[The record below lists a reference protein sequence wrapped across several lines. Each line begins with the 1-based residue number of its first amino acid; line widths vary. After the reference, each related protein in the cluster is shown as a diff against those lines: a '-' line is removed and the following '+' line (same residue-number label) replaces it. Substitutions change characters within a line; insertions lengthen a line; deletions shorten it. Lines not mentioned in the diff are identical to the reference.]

1 MAAVKY
7 SLEEFIQDMDA
18 LLAKTTDQQRIFDEG
33 STYLDRLIRNPEAI
47 PVEYRRPLGRGPRA
61 RHGSYKLHQGENGLS
76 VSSVIWGPGDHIGPH
91 DHRTWGMI
99 GVMENVLAETRFR
112 RLDDGSNEEYAVLE
126 KDRVA
131 LSKPGEVSLL
141 IPEVDEIHQIDN
153 ETHLPTVEIHVY
165 GRSLEGLQRS
175 KFDLKT
181 GRVHSYVSGKANNE

>member
-1 MAAVKY
+1 
-7 SLEEFIQDMDA
+7 
-18 LLAKTTDQQRIFDEG
+18 
-33 STYLDRLIRNPEAI
+33 
-47 PVEYRRPLGRGPRA
+47 
-61 RHGSYKLHQGENGLS
+61 
-76 VSSVIWGPGDHIGPH
+76 
-91 DHRTWGMI
+91 MI

-112 RLDDGSNEEYAVLE
+112 RLDDHSNEEYAILE

-141 IPEVDEIHQIDN
+141 IPEVDEIHAIDN
-153 ETHLPTVEIHVY
+153 ESDLPTVEIHVY

>member
-18 LLAKTTDQQRIFDEG
+18 LLAKTTNQQLIFDEG

-47 PVEYRRPLGRGPRA
+47 PEEYRRPLGRGPRA
-61 RHGSYKLHQGENGLS
+61 RHGSYKLHQGENGLAI
-76 VSSVIWGPGDHIGPH
+76 SSVIWGPGDHIGPH

-112 RLDDGSNEEYAVLE
+112 RLDDRTNEEYAVLE

-131 LSKPGEVSLL
+131 LSKPGEISLL